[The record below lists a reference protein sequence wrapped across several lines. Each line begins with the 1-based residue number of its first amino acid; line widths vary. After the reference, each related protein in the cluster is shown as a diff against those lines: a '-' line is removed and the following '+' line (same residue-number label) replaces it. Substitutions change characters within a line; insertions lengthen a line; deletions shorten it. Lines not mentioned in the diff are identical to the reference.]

1 MIYVIE
7 LALCGMTSYS
17 VELRKT
23 YGGPAWPS
31 YFVAVLMCL
40 VAIPMAQRL
49 YRDLRGGAR

>member
-49 YRDLRGGAR
+49 YRDLKGGER